1 MYAEAS
7 AQARCYQSEGTRRAC
22 SISELGARRRVTPD
36 LWLGRAEPW
45 GAEMAFG
52 RDRLAMEC
60 LYRAAIQI
68 LQRLKCGLVQKST
81 FEVGEP
87 GCGLVECGVGRPR
100 ERI

>member
-7 AQARCYQSEGTRRAC
+7 AQARCYQSDGTRRAC

-52 RDRLAMEC
+52 RDRLAMEW
-60 LYRAAIQI
+60 
-68 LQRLKCGLVQKST
+68 GLPSSNTNPST
-81 FEVGEP
+81 IEV
-87 GCGLVECGVGRPR
+87 RPR
-100 ERI
+100 PKIDI